1 MNVHLWSFLESS
13 RDPLVALCPDFCC
26 FLYFRICNSKSIL
39 KGRTFFLWQPQEGKF
54 SNKWMMAVPE
64 VIQTYNSILS
74 WWWINFTYL
83 FKPMMKIQIKKPK
96 NPNCFKILP
105 KNQSLE
111 DSIFQM
117 QNFMAF
123 PVTRHFIRPYLF
135 IICRC
140 YPRGCCL
147 NSKKI
152 RIDEPKMEPSQS
164 QKYCY

>member
-1 MNVHLWSFLESS
+1 MTSLRPILLLIFVKMTSFYVTLISFWHIYIILISLWHHFQS
-13 RDPLVALCPDFCC
+13 RWL
-26 FLYFRICNSKSIL
+26 
-39 KGRTFFLWQPQEGKF
+39 GQ
-54 SNKWMMAVPE
+54 
-64 VIQTYNSILS
+64 LS

-83 FKPMMKIQIKKPK
+83 FKPMMKIQIKRPK

-105 KNQSLE
+105 KSQSLE

-117 QNFMAF
+117 QNFMTF
-123 PVTRHFIRPYLF
+123 PVTWHFIRTYLL